1 MAIIITYSVTDPQ
14 TSTYTTVWGEVVVC
28 DPTGGGFT
36 VNLPT
41 AAGNDG
47 RQIIVK
53 NNSAGTNAITIEPD
67 GSETIDGASNTTIT
81 TARGTVRIT
90 SDGTNL
96 III

>member
-1 MAIIITYSVTDPQ
+1 MAIIITYSVTAVK
-14 TSTYTTVWGEVVVC
+14 TSAYTAAWGEVVQC

-41 AAGNDG
+41 GFGYGG
-47 RQIIVK
+47 RQIIIK
-53 NNSAGTNAITIEPD
+53 NASASTNTITIEPD
-67 GSETIDGASNTTIT
+67 GSETIDGAANTTIT

-96 III
+96 LII

>member
-1 MAIIITYSVTDPQ
+1 MAIIITYSMSGAQ
-14 TSTYTTVWGEVVVC
+14 TATYAAVWGEVVMC

-41 AAGNDG
+41 AVGNSG

-53 NNSAGTNAITIEPD
+53 NDSASTNTITIEPD
-67 GSETIDGASNTTIT
+67 GSETIDGAANTTIT